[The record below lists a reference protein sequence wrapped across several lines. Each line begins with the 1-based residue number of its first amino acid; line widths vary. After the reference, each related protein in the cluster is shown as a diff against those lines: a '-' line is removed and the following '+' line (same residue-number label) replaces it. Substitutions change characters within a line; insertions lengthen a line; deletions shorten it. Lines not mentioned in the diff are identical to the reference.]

1 MFHFDF
7 AISILSIR
15 YSLFD
20 FDLIQDSIFDFRLS
34 PRSEGG
40 CETGLTFVSRCR
52 CNQFNLLMR
61 GLLLRLRFRCV
72 RLSILIATAKNISF
86 DNFGCSD
93 FKQDTRKNSTLWSSN
108 LLAPRCRGC
117 KLDAEVQV
125 RAKTIDEFQGT
136 VILSV
141 SYRSWSEGGCL
152 SPAKLRPTDSVNPR
166 SMLTRASPR

>member
-1 MFHFDF
+1 VQFNFNCEV
-7 AISILSIR
+7 
-15 YSLFD
+15 Y
-20 FDLIQDSIFDFRLS
+20 DSI
-34 PRSEGG
+34 
-40 CETGLTFVSRCR
+40 TITV
-52 CNQFNLLMR
+52 
-61 GLLLRLRFRCV
+61 RCV

-108 LLAPRCRGC
+108 LLAPRCRRC

-125 RAKTIDEFQGT
+125 RAKTIDEFQDT

-166 SMLTRASPR
+166 SMLTRA

>member
-1 MFHFDF
+1 VQFNFNCEV
-7 AISILSIR
+7 
-15 YSLFD
+15 Y
-20 FDLIQDSIFDFRLS
+20 DSI
-34 PRSEGG
+34 
-40 CETGLTFVSRCR
+40 TITV
-52 CNQFNLLMR
+52 
-61 GLLLRLRFRCV
+61 RCV

-86 DNFGCSD
+86 DNFGCSN

-152 SPAKLRPTDSVNPR
+152 SPAKLQPTDSVNPR